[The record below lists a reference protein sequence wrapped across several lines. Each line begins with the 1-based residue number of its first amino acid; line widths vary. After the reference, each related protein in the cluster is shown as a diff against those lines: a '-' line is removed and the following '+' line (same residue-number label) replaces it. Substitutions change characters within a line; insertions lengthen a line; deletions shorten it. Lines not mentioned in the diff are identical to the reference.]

1 MLKIS
6 KLSDYA
12 TTVMARMAA
21 LEAPSSA
28 ASLAQETQLTQTT
41 VAKVLKVLSKAG
53 LVHATRGASG
63 GYQLARAANEITVA
77 DILCAIE
84 GPLALTDCTEL
95 HGRCDR
101 AGFCG
106 TKSHWQTINAAILS
120 ALRAIHLSQLAQRR
134 PNQIWLPVKAI
145 ARPTG
150 ALAPNA
156 TKEITV

>member
-21 LEAPSSA
+21 SGVPSSA
-28 ASLAQETQLTQTT
+28 AHLAIETQLTQTT

-63 GYQLARAANEITVA
+63 GYQLARSAHAITVA
-77 DILCAIE
+77 DILSAIE
-84 GPLALTDCTEL
+84 GPLALTDCTERQG
-95 HGRCDR
+95 HCER
-101 AGFCG
+101 AGFCR
-106 TKSHWQTINAAILS
+106 TKSHWHTINAAVLN
-120 ALRAIHLSQLAQRR
+120 ALRAIQLSQLAQSHSS
-134 PNQIWLPVKAI
+134 QMQGLPAVSLPKRAGSMG
-145 ARPTG
+145 T
-150 ALAPNA
+150 

>member
-21 LEAPSSA
+21 LGAPSSA
-28 ASLAQETQLTQTT
+28 ANLAHETQLTQTT

-63 GYQLARAANEITVA
+63 GYQLARAAHTITVA
-77 DILCAIE
+77 DILSAIE
-84 GPLALTDCTEL
+84 GPLALTDCTERFG
-95 HGRCDR
+95 HCER

-106 TKSHWQTINAAILS
+106 TKSHWHTINAAVLNT
-120 ALRAIHLSQLAQRR
+120 LRAIQLSQLAQPHSLHINRS
-134 PNQIWLPVKAI
+134 PVS
-145 ARPTG
+145 
-150 ALAPNA
+150 LAKRVVDSST